1 MGPEWL
7 VIGTVLA
14 VLLGGVG
21 AAAVGAARR
30 ASPYQDAM
38 EERWN
43 AAAMAIGGRLEVVS
57 RKTLAPRVLRLVV
70 ELDDAIAIASL
81 AVPVS
86 ADAETHTTVRARYVL
101 GVGPRFVAQPRRVHE
116 RGHAWMPRSLVASAG
131 ETRGVFTRE
140 VNAICEGIPRPL
152 TIRSDGHEIEVIW
165 DGAENDANVID
176 DVLRLAG
183 ALAQHGADHLR
194 GLATLDD
201 ATYEGKSDEGP
212 RVRVRRGLV
221 DVRLLVRA
229 IESGPEYLARVDARQ
244 GTPSVEIAIGAGGG
258 PSTAI
263 PDGLIAPGAEA
274 ELARLAPA
282 TLAASSTH
290 VELRWS
296 EPPTLDQA
304 RAAVHLLAAIGASP
318 GSQGAFR

>member
-7 VIGTVLA
+7 VIGTVIA

-38 EERWN
+38 EARWAE
-43 AAAMAIGGRLEVVS
+43 AANAIGGRLEVVS

-70 ELDDAIAIASL
+70 ELDEALAIASL

-86 ADAETHTTVRARYVL
+86 PDAETHTKVRARYVL
-101 GVGPRFVAQPRRVHE
+101 GIGPTFVAQPRRVHE

-140 VNAICEGIPRPL
+140 VNALCDGIARPL
-152 TIRSDGHEIEVIW
+152 TIRSDGHEIEVLW
-165 DGAENDANVID
+165 DGAEGDAQVID
-176 DVLRLAG
+176 DVLKLA
-183 ALAQHGADHLR
+183 AAIAQHGADHLR
-194 GLATLDD
+194 GLATMDD
-201 ATYEGKSDEGP
+201 ATYEPRSDEGP

-221 DVRLLVRA
+221 DVRLMVRA
-229 IESGPEYLARVDARQ
+229 AQTGPEFLARVDARA
-244 GTPSVEIAIGAGGG
+244 GTPGAEVSIAANGTPAAEI
-258 PSTAI
+258 PQ
-263 PDGLIAPGAEA
+263 GLVAPGTEA

-282 TLAASSTH
+282 SLTAAEKH
-290 VELRWS
+290 VEVRWD
-296 EPPTLDQA
+296 EPPSLDQA
-304 RAAVHLLAAIGASP
+304 RAAVHLLAAIGASS